1 VSGAARPGPRKETVM
16 ATRSDRKVN
25 SRDRILG
32 SAGNLI
38 REQGISAT
46 SVSGV
51 MEGAGMTVGGFYA
64 HFPSKESM
72 VAEALQCALR
82 ESQAPLTA
90 GLEESSGAEFIEA
103 VSRRYLSRAH
113 RDNPEH
119 GCPIPATAAEVAR
132 SRGPVRGA
140 FAAELDSLADQ
151 LASKYR
157 QTGADLPRE
166 EAVAALALMV
176 GGLTLARALAG
187 TPLSDEV
194 LKSCRKHIARSV
206 A

>member
-1 VSGAARPGPRKETVM
+1 M
-16 ATRSDRKVN
+16 ATRSERKVK
-25 SRDRILG
+25 SRDRILE
-32 SAGNLI
+32 SAGTLI

-46 SVSGV
+46 SVSSV

-72 VAEALQCALR
+72 VAEALEAALR
-82 ESQAPLTA
+82 ESHAPLTA
-90 GLEESSGAEFIEA
+90 GLEDKSGAEVIEA

-132 SRGPVRGA
+132 AQGPARDA
-140 FAAELDSLADQ
+140 FAGEIDSLADQ
-151 LASKYR
+151 LESKYNEA
-157 QTGADLPRE
+157 GVDSSRE
-166 EAVAALALMV
+166 EALAALSLMV
-176 GGLTLARALAG
+176 GGLTLARSLAG

-194 LKSCRKHIARSV
+194 LKACRKHIARS
-206 A
+206 ASGS